1 MSQQRQLI
9 VINKPCRRSSC
20 LVASVLSCLI
30 LLPTTADAG
39 ELTDSVLKVFQS
51 GDPGDVYV
59 VRTGLGHSFG
69 DGVGYD
75 GGFSSYSNFIP
86 LIEEPDRW
94 LLFADVH
101 LLMNNQAAVGGNIG
115 YGQRIYD
122 DQSNRTWGLFAW
134 YDFRETP
141 ENWFHQMTI
150 GAETLGQYFD
160 LRSNLYIPSVADD
173 RLPNPAGNHFLGNQ
187 LVIADEAA
195 LTGID
200 FEAGTAPIAWGDVT
214 TRGYAGGYYLRG
226 TGSPDTWGWRHR
238 VELEWTD
245 RLLVNV
251 SAQDDDLFGRTVTL
265 GVTIHSLQA
274 VEAPAPSPS
283 WPPFHTMHR
292 RTQPVDRSDVAS
304 RLAEPTRRFRNIMIH
319 RQERV
324 ATDPTTGAALSFLH
338 VVPSG
343 TGAFGT
349 IESPYGSFV
358 AAMADPR
365 AANSLVYT
373 PQGGTF
379 TESISLVSGTQL
391 VSSYHQQHV
400 ATQGGQRRLPWSGGS
415 IQTILNGDITL
426 ASKTLVD
433 GFDINGQ
440 IVGNEVESLTLYRN
454 LITPVAGRNGI
465 ELVDIDNSGN
475 PILISDNTITAAD
488 TGISAFGNALDL
500 DLTDNTIVDAVVQ
513 AITIEADGPDASNW
527 LVTGNALSGTNAG
540 TGTEATFTNSGIGSV
555 ILTLTG
561 NSSSNTVGTGVY
573 NFDLLNTGGGTFTLQ
588 PAGSDTDEVG
598 SSDSSVTIP

>member
-1 MSQQRQLI
+1 MIKKL
-9 VINKPCRRSSC
+9 CGCSSC
-20 LVASVLSCLI
+20 LLASVLSCLI
-30 LLPTTADAG
+30 LLPTAADAG
-39 ELTDSVLKVFQS
+39 ELTDSVLDVFRS

-59 VRTGLGHSFG
+59 LRTGLGHSFG

-86 LIEEPDRW
+86 LIEESDRR

-115 YGQRIYD
+115 FGQRIYD
-122 DQSNRTWGLFAW
+122 DHSDRTWGLFAW

-150 GAETLGQYFD
+150 GVETLGQYFD

-200 FEAGTAPIAWGDVT
+200 FEAAVAPIAWGDVT
-214 TRGYAGGYYLRG
+214 TRGYAGGYYLRA

-245 RLLVNV
+245 RLLINV

-265 GVTIHSLQA
+265 GVTLQSLQA
-274 VEAPAPSPS
+274 VQAPAPSPD

-324 ATDPTTGAALSFLH
+324 ATDPATGAALSFLH

-343 TGAFGT
+343 TGNGS
-349 IESPYGSFV
+349 IESPYGSFTD
-358 AAMADPR
+358 AMDDSR

-373 PQGGTF
+373 PQGGEF
-379 TESISLVSGTQL
+379 TEDISLVSGTQL
-391 VSSYHQQHV
+391 VSSYHQQRV

-415 IQTILNGDITL
+415 IQTILNGNITL
-426 ASKTLVD
+426 AEKTLVD

-440 IVGNEVESLTLYRN
+440 IDGDGVESLTLYRN
-454 LITPVAGRNGI
+454 LITPAAGQDGI
-465 ELVDIDNSGN
+465 ALVNIDNSGK
-475 PILISDNTITAAD
+475 PILISGNTITAAD
-488 TGISAFGNALDL
+488 TGISALGNALDL

-513 AITIEADGPDASNW
+513 AITIEATGPDPDASNW

-540 TGTEATFTNSGIGSV
+540 TGTEATFTNSGPGSV

-588 PAGSDTDEVG
+588 PAGSDEDEVG
-598 SSDSSVTIP
+598 SSDGSVTIP

>member
-1 MSQQRQLI
+1 M
-9 VINKPCRRSSC
+9 INKPCRRSSC
-20 LVASVLSCLI
+20 LAASVLSCLI

-39 ELTDSVLKVFQS
+39 ELTDSVLEVFRS

-86 LIEEPDRW
+86 LIEESDRR

-115 YGQRIYD
+115 VGQRIYD

-150 GAETLGQYFD
+150 GVETLGEYFD

-173 RLPNPAGNHFLGNQ
+173 RLPNPAGSHFLGNQ

-200 FEAGTAPIAWGDVT
+200 FEAGTAPIAWGDVA
-214 TRGYAGGYYLRG
+214 TRGYAGGYYLRA

-238 VELEWTD
+238 IELEWTD
-245 RLLVNV
+245 RLLVNF

-274 VEAPAPSPS
+274 VKAPTPSPD
-283 WPPFHTMHR
+283 WPAFHTMHR
-292 RTQPVDRSDVAS
+292 RTQPVDQSDVAS

-324 ATDPTTGAALSFLH
+324 ATDPATGAALSFLH

-343 TGAFGT
+343 TGAAGT
-349 IESPYGSFV
+349 IESPFGSFA

-379 TESISLVSGTQL
+379 TENIFLVSGTQL

-400 ATQGGQRRLPWSGGS
+400 ATQGGQRRLP
-415 IQTILNGDITL
+415 
-426 ASKTLVD
+426 
-433 GFDINGQ
+433 
-440 IVGNEVESLTLYRN
+440 
-454 LITPVAGRNGI
+454 
-465 ELVDIDNSGN
+465 
-475 PILISDNTITAAD
+475 
-488 TGISAFGNALDL
+488 
-500 DLTDNTIVDAVVQ
+500 
-513 AITIEADGPDASNW
+513 
-527 LVTGNALSGTNAG
+527 
-540 TGTEATFTNSGIGSV
+540 
-555 ILTLTG
+555 
-561 NSSSNTVGTGVY
+561 
-573 NFDLLNTGGGTFTLQ
+573 
-588 PAGSDTDEVG
+588 
-598 SSDSSVTIP
+598 